1 MVQVS
6 VIPGAMGLSKEQ
18 LLDVYYKMVLART
31 VGERERMLNRMGKG
45 PFAVTGEGHE
55 GAQVGTAY
63 ALTPGKDWALPYYR
77 DIGVAL
83 TLGMTAR
90 DLLLAHLS
98 RAEAIES
105 GGRNMPSHFSSREA
119 RIVSGSAPVATQ
131 VPHAVGVAFAAKLR
145 GLDEVA
151 ITYVGDGGTSVGDVH
166 EAMNFA
172 GIHKVPVIFV
182 CENNQYAISVK
193 WEKQAAV
200 PDVAVRAAGYG
211 FPGVTVD
218 GNDVLAVY
226 QAAKEAVDR
235 ARRGEGA
242 TFIEAKTYR
251 LVPHTSD
258 DDDRRYRTEEEVA
271 EWKKKDPLL
280 RFAAWLQEHGVADK
294 KAIEELQAK
303 VMEEVDEATE
313 YAEKAPLPE
322 PETALRHVYVEEQG
336 TGNKGHD

>member
-1 MVQVS
+1 MVS
-6 VIPGAMGLSKEQ
+6 VKEVPGAMGLGKEQ
-18 LLDVYYKMVLART
+18 LLDLYYKMFLART
-31 VGERERMLNRMGKG
+31 VGQRERMLNRMGKG

-55 GAQVGTAY
+55 AAQVGTAY

-105 GGRNMPSHFSSREA
+105 GGRNMPSHFSHPQL

-131 VPHAVGVAFAAKLR
+131 LPHAVGVALAAKLR

-166 EAMNFA
+166 EAFNFA
-172 GIHKVPVIFV
+172 GVHKCPVIFV

-193 WEKQAAV
+193 WSEQSAV
-200 PDVAVRAAGYG
+200 QDVALRAAGYG

-226 QAAKEAVDR
+226 SAAREAVDR

-258 DDDRRYRTEEEVA
+258 DDDRRYRTAEEVA
-271 EWKKKDPLL
+271 EWSKKDPLV
-280 RFAAWLQEHGVADK
+280 RYKAWLEEHGVAS
-294 KAIEELQAK
+294 AREIEALQTRAL
-303 VMEEVDEATE
+303 EEVDEATH
-313 YAEKAPLPE
+313 YAESAPPPDPASAVL
-322 PETALRHVYVEEQG
+322 HVYADE
-336 TGNKGHD
+336 

>member
-1 MVQVS
+1 MVS
-6 VIPGAMGLSKEQ
+6 VKEVPGAMGLGKDQ
-18 LLDVYYKMVLART
+18 LLELYYKMFLART
-31 VGERERMLNRMGKG
+31 VGQRERMLNRMGKG

-55 GAQVGTAY
+55 AAQVGTAY

-83 TLGMTAR
+83 TLGMTPR
-90 DLLLAHLS
+90 DLLLAQLS

-105 GGRNMPSHFSSREA
+105 GGRNMPSHFSDPKL

-131 VPHAVGVAFAAKLR
+131 FPHAVGVALAARLR

-151 ITYVGDGGTSVGDVH
+151 MTYVGDGGTSVGDVH

-172 GIHKVPVIFV
+172 GVHKCPVIFV
-182 CENNQYAISVK
+182 CENNQFAISVRWK
-193 WEKQAAV
+193 NQAAV
-200 PDVAVRAAGYG
+200 ENVSVRAAGYG

-226 QAAKEAVDR
+226 AAAKEAVAR
-235 ARRGEGA
+235 ARRGDGA

-258 DDDRRYRTEEEVA
+258 DDDRRYRSAEEVA
-271 EWKKKDPLL
+271 EWAKKDPLV
-280 RFAAWLQEHGVADK
+280 RYKAWLEEHGVTNGDEIA
-294 KAIEELQAK
+294 ALQAK
-303 VMEEVDEATE
+303 ALAEVDEATQ
-313 YAEKAPLPE
+313 YAENAPLPD
-322 PETALRHVYVEEQG
+322 PESALLHVYVE
-336 TGNKGHD
+336 D